1 MRGKAELSLLLD
13 YYGGFL
19 TERRR
24 ELLRMS
30 ADEDMSLSEIAEVA
44 GVSRQSVRD
53 SIVKGGEE
61 LARYELQLGLI
72 ERDRALRGIAEQLS
86 AAAGLDSIEELRRSI
101 LTACE
106 KLNSLIK

>member
-1 MRGKAELSLLLD
+1 MLDKSSISLLLD

-44 GVSRQSVRD
+44 GVSRQGVRD
-53 SIVKGGEE
+53 SIVKAAAE
-61 LARYELQLGLI
+61 LEGFEQKLGLVR
-72 ERDRALRGIAEQLS
+72 RDRALRALYNDLTEAEGS
-86 AAAGLDSIEELRRSI
+86 GSCDRMRAALKRAIQS
-101 LTACE
+101 
-106 KLNSLIK
+106 